1 MPMFFQTLDQAL
13 MVSVMN
19 MADTTLNGTKHN
31 LNKLF
36 NEINTMLVAA
46 LMQIKGTNSAWVT
59 WERLF
64 N

>member
-1 MPMFFQTLDQAL
+1 

>member
-31 LNKLF
+31 LSKLF
-36 NEINTMLVAA
+36 NEINIMLVAA

-59 WERLF
+59 WKRLF